1 MRITDDRYNR
11 DWQRFDLALRLI
23 SHEARTCTIRIWT
36 GLSDD
41 RIRKLYKCYLAHSG
55 GVRVSRHRG
64 KPPTQVNFFQRNREI
79 RGQAAVLGG
88 LYSSLGLLGL
98 HRTQAE
104 APPLEWSE
112 LFCDAY
118 ETYLASEPLRKIS
131 FEHAAHLVWL
141 LDKGTEL
148 ELRECPGCDS
158 LMIHDPL
165 RVRRSVC
172 TFCEIDRPLGPRSEF
187 ALGGQLLR

>member
-41 RIRKLYKCYLAHSG
+41 RIRKLYKSYLAHSG

-79 RGQAAVLGG
+79 RGVRRALFQSGLAGPASDSSRSPATGMVRTVLRCLRNLSGQRAAEKNLLRACSPSG
-88 LYSSLGLLGL
+88 LVTRQR
-98 HRTQAE
+98 HRTR
-104 APPLEWSE
+104 
-112 LFCDAY
+112 
-118 ETYLASEPLRKIS
+118 ASGMPGLRLPDDPRPI
-131 FEHAAHLVWL
+131 A
-141 LDKGTEL
+141 GTAKRL
-148 ELRECPGCDS
+148 HVL
-158 LMIHDPL
+158 
-165 RVRRSVC
+165 
-172 TFCEIDRPLGPRSEF
+172 
-187 ALGGQLLR
+187 